1 MFEKTGEIKTLLE
14 QCNQN
19 LQACLARLR
28 TIMSRSP
35 HGILIVDMNKKV
47 LFANPA
53 AATIFGC
60 KTKELLDKQFDFP
73 VESDKTTEL
82 KLRSREDKTVAVE
95 AWAIETEW
103 NADKAYF
110 IALHDITE
118 RKKKEQELHKL
129 YLAVLQSPSIV
140 MITDAGGNFEFVNPK
155 FTEVTGYTFA
165 DVAGKNPRILKSGKT
180 PPEVYKEL
188 WETILAGREWRGEMV
203 NRKKNGE
210 LYWESAAISPIKDI
224 EEKITSFIAV
234 TEDITERRRAE
245 EEIKR
250 LNANLASRASEL
262 ETANRELEAF
272 NYTVS
277 DDLRRP
283 IININS
289 YCQVIRELCGDNL
302 DVQCN
307 GYLQKIYDWTM
318 EMSHH
323 IDTLLK
329 FSRLSSG
336 DLRRETVDLGELAK
350 SVTAELKMAEPERRV
365 TFRISEGLTTKGDP
379 HLLWVV
385 LENLLNNAWK
395 YTGRCGEA
403 VIEIGMIEIEGMPAY
418 FVRDNGVG
426 FDMAY
431 AEKLFI
437 PFQHLPGT
445 DEYKGHG
452 IGLATVERIIRRHGG
467 RVWVEGESGKGATFW
482 FTLQPQIKE
491 LPEI

>member
-1 MFEKTGEIKTLLE
+1 MFEKTGEIKALLE

-73 VESDKTTEL
+73 VEVDKTTEL
-82 KLRSREDKTVAVE
+82 KLRSRDDKTVAVE
-95 AWAIETEW
+95 VWAIEMEW

-118 RKKKEQELHKL
+118 RKKNEQELRKL

-140 MITDAGGNFEFVNPK
+140 MITDAGGNLEFVNPK

-165 DVAGKNPRILKSGKT
+165 DVAGKNPRILKSDRT
-180 PPEVYKEL
+180 SPEVYKEL

-250 LNANLASRASEL
+250 LNANLAARASEL

-289 YCQVIRELCGDNL
+289 YCQVIQELCGDKL
-302 DVQCN
+302 DEQCS
-307 GYLQKIYDWTM
+307 GYLHKIYDWTLQ
-318 EMSHH
+318 MSHH
-323 IDTLLK
+323 IDTLLN
-329 FSRLSSG
+329 FARLSYS

-350 SVTAELKMAEPERRV
+350 ATTSELRMAEPERRV
-365 TFRISEGLTTKGDP
+365 TFRIAEGLTTNGDSR
-379 HLLWVV
+379 LLWMV
-385 LENLLNNAWK
+385 LEKLLDNAWK
-395 YTGRCGEA
+395 YTAKREEA
-403 VIEIGMIEIEGMPAY
+403 VIEFGMTEIEGRPAY
-418 FVRDNGVG
+418 FVRDNGIG

-437 PFQHLPGT
+437 PFQHLPGA

-452 IGLATVERIIRRHGG
+452 IGLATVERIISRHGG
-467 RVWVEGESGKGATFW
+467 RVWAEGDPGKGATFW
-482 FTLQPQIKE
+482 FTLQAHMREQSEK
-491 LPEI
+491 